1 MACPRCDAETLAG
14 MRFCGICGALLFVSC
29 QNCGTDNPPG
39 NKFCGQCGALLTGP
53 ADGEPIAPRHTPAG
67 ELKQVTVLFCDVVDS
82 TVIAERLGPEAM
94 HELIRWF
101 IDTALAE
108 VHRYGGTA
116 PQFTG
121 DGFMAL
127 FGAPI
132 THEDHVRRALLAAL
146 AIRDAVSGTGG
157 DAGTR
162 PPHEFQMHMGIH
174 TGLVVFGSVGGNL
187 RMDPTAIGDAANIAA
202 RLQGAADP
210 GTILISEETRQ
221 LARGYARIEP
231 VGPLTLKGK
240 GEPIAASRL
249 LGVSQRLVPDEVTG
263 SFRPFVNRTSE
274 IAILNDLVRPVEEG
288 RGQAFGIV
296 GEPGIG
302 KSRLIAEFRNR
313 LGEAMTWIEGRCLS
327 YATAIPYLL
336 VLDLLRSLCGIVET
350 DTPEIIAGKLR
361 AALQETGM
369 DRDHDA
375 LLLLHLL
382 GIGPGGDT
390 TALSNPET
398 VKTKA
403 FEILRQLFV
412 NSSRSI
418 PLVLLLEDLH
428 WIDKVSDEFLAFL
441 AENVGGARLL
451 LLATY
456 RPGYRPP
463 WLDKSYAGQLPL
475 RPLSRA
481 DSFDVVRSARAG
493 LEDPVTEAIV
503 DKADGNPLYLEQLAL
518 HAGEARSPRAAAM
531 VPNTIRDV
539 VMARIDRLPD
549 ETKRLLQTASV
560 IGREFSN
567 RLLRA
572 AWQGVNPIEPH
583 LRELIR
589 LEFIYEPTGG
599 ERTAYVFRHALT
611 QETAY
616 AGLLESYRRALHTVV
631 GRTIEELY
639 QGRTE
644 EVAEQL
650 ALHFGRSNEAEK
662 AVDYTVQAAEKAQG
676 RWANTEALAYFEDA
690 LSRLD
695 GMPDTEANRL
705 RRIDAVLKQG
715 DVRYG
720 LAQYTEYLD
729 SLEGIRGIVEET
741 EDPRRRAAWH
751 YWTGLLHSVTGSRS
765 EIAIEHC
772 REAANL
778 ASAHALHDVEA
789 LAAACLAQVY
799 TIAGLLRNAI
809 EAGERAL
816 AYFEAR
822 GDRWWAAR
830 TLWFLS
836 TAANYLGEWE
846 ASLDYC
852 RRGLDHGAAL
862 NDPRYRSVQ
871 PVAWWRMGST
881 YIQQGDVERG
891 LQCCDEALALAPIL
905 PRDSAMAKG
914 VRGYG
919 QIKAGQFDAGIA
931 NLREALAW
939 LGRSG
944 LRYAY
949 LTDALRL
956 AEGHLR
962 RGDTT
967 NAQPLIQDILEVSR
981 ASGYLHFEGRACWLM
996 GDCFAAED
1004 SMAAEDYIEN
1014 AMRILEGVGARNDL
1028 AKAMLTRAALRQRA
1042 GDNVMARQ
1050 LLERT
1055 RALFRELGTLDEP
1068 ARVDA
1073 AVAALDSGAP
1083 IPLLAGRAGDRRN
1096 RKPPASY

>member
-1 MACPRCDAETLAG
+1 
-14 MRFCGICGALLFVSC
+14 MRFCGTCGALLFISC
-29 QNCGTDNPPG
+29 QDCGTDNPPG
-39 NKFCGQCGALLTGP
+39 NKFCGQCGVPLAGSVNGGP
-53 ADGEPIAPRHTPAG
+53 NTPLHAPAG

-82 TVIAERLGPEAM
+82 TIIAERLGPEAM

-157 DAGTR
+157 GTGGGAGTR
-162 PPHEFQMHMGIH
+162 PPHEFQMRMGIH

-221 LARGYARIEP
+221 LARGYVRIEP
-231 VGPLTLKGK
+231 IGPLTLKGK

-249 LGVSQRLVPDEVTG
+249 LGVSQRLVPDEVTA

-274 IAILNDLVRPVEEG
+274 MAILNDLARPVEEG

-313 LGEAMTWIEGRCLS
+313 LGEAMTWMEGRCLS

-336 VLDLLRSLCGIVET
+336 VLDLLRGLCGIVET
-350 DTPEIIAGKLR
+350 DTPEIIAEKLR
-361 AALQETGM
+361 AALQESGM
-369 DRDHDA
+369 DSEQDA
-375 LLLLHLL
+375 PLLLHLL

-390 TALSNPET
+390 PVLSNPET

-403 FEILRQLFV
+403 FEILRQLFI

-428 WIDKVSDEFLAFL
+428 WIDKVSDEFLGFL
-441 AENVGGARLL
+441 AENVGGARIL

-518 HAGEARSPRAAAM
+518 HAGEARGARAAAT

-549 ETKRLLQTASV
+549 QTKRLLQTASV

-572 AWQGVNPIEPH
+572 AWQGANPIEPH

-589 LEFIYEPTGG
+589 LEFIYERTGDEHTG
-599 ERTAYVFRHALT
+599 YVFRHALT

-616 AGLLESYRRALHTVV
+616 AGLLESYRRTLHTVV
-631 GRTIEELY
+631 GRTIEDFY

-650 ALHFGRSNEAEK
+650 ALHFGRSDEAEK
-662 AVDYTVQAAEKAQG
+662 AVDYTVQAAEKAQR
-676 RWANTEALAYFEDA
+676 RWANSEALAYFDDA
-690 LSRLD
+690 LRRLD
-695 GMPDTEANRL
+695 AMPDTEANRL
-705 RRIDAVLKQG
+705 RRIDAVLKQAE
-715 DVRYG
+715 VRYG
-720 LAQYTEYLD
+720 LAQYTEHLQV
-729 SLEGIRGIVEET
+729 LEGIRGIVKDT
-741 EDPRRRAAWH
+741 DDPRRRAAWH
-751 YWTGLLHSVTGSRS
+751 YWTGLLNSVTGSRS

-778 ASAHALHDVEA
+778 ASVHALHDIEA

-799 TIAGLLRNAI
+799 TIAGLLRNAV

-846 ASLDYC
+846 MSLDYC

-981 ASGYLHFEGRACWLM
+981 ASGYLHFEGRASWLM

-1004 SMAAEDYIEN
+1004 SIAAEDYIET

-1042 GDNVMARQ
+1042 GDDAMARQ
-1050 LLERT
+1050 LLDRA

-1073 AVAALDSGAP
+1073 AVAALDSGTP
-1083 IPLLAGRAGDRRN
+1083 IPLLAGAAGDRRN

>member
-1 MACPRCDAETLAG
+1 M
-14 MRFCGICGALLFVSC
+14 
-29 QNCGTDNPPG
+29 
-39 NKFCGQCGALLTGP
+39 
-53 ADGEPIAPRHTPAG
+53 
-67 ELKQVTVLFCDVVDS
+67 
-82 TVIAERLGPEAM
+82 
-94 HELIRWF
+94 
-101 IDTALAE
+101 
-108 VHRYGGTA
+108 
-116 PQFTG
+116 
-121 DGFMAL
+121 
-127 FGAPI
+127 
-132 THEDHVRRALLAAL
+132 
-146 AIRDAVSGTGG
+146 
-157 DAGTR
+157 
-162 PPHEFQMHMGIH
+162 
-174 TGLVVFGSVGGNL
+174 
-187 RMDPTAIGDAANIAA
+187 
-202 RLQGAADP
+202 
-210 GTILISEETRQ
+210 
-221 LARGYARIEP
+221 
-231 VGPLTLKGK
+231 
-240 GEPIAASRL
+240 
-249 LGVSQRLVPDEVTG
+249 
-263 SFRPFVNRTSE
+263 
-274 IAILNDLVRPVEEG
+274 
-288 RGQAFGIV
+288 
-296 GEPGIG
+296 
-302 KSRLIAEFRNR
+302 
-313 LGEAMTWIEGRCLS
+313 
-327 YATAIPYLL
+327 
-336 VLDLLRSLCGIVET
+336 
-350 DTPEIIAGKLR
+350 
-361 AALQETGM
+361 
-369 DRDHDA
+369 
-375 LLLLHLL
+375 
-382 GIGPGGDT
+382 
-390 TALSNPET
+390 
-398 VKTKA
+398 
-403 FEILRQLFV
+403 
-412 NSSRSI
+412 
-418 PLVLLLEDLH
+418 
-428 WIDKVSDEFLAFL
+428 
-441 AENVGGARLL
+441 
-451 LLATY
+451 
-456 RPGYRPP
+456 
-463 WLDKSYAGQLPL
+463 
-475 RPLSRA
+475 
-481 DSFDVVRSARAG
+481 
-493 LEDPVTEAIV
+493 
-503 DKADGNPLYLEQLAL
+503 
-518 HAGEARSPRAAAM
+518 
-531 VPNTIRDV
+531 
-539 VMARIDRLPD
+539 
-549 ETKRLLQTASV
+549 
-560 IGREFSN
+560 
-567 RLLRA
+567 
-572 AWQGVNPIEPH
+572 
-583 LRELIR
+583 
-589 LEFIYEPTGG
+589 
-599 ERTAYVFRHALT
+599 FRHALT

-631 GRTIEELY
+631 GRTIEDFY

-729 SLEGIRGIVEET
+729 SLEGIRGIVGET

-1050 LLERT
+1050 LLERA

-1068 ARVDA
+1068 ARVES

>member
-14 MRFCGICGALLFVSC
+14 MRFCGTCGALFFVSC
-29 QNCGTDNPPG
+29 QTCGTDNPPD

-53 ADGEPIAPRHTPAG
+53 ADGEPIAPRYTPAG

-132 THEDHVRRALLAAL
+132 THEDHVRRALLAAR
-146 AIRDAVSGTGG
+146 AIRDAVGGPGG

-162 PPHEFQMHMGIH
+162 PPHEFRIHMGIH

-210 GTILISEETRQ
+210 GMILISEETRQ
-221 LARGYARIEP
+221 LARGYVRIEP

-240 GEPIAASRL
+240 SEPIAASRL
-249 LGVSQRLVPDEVTG
+249 LGVSQRLVPDEMTA

-302 KSRLIAEFRNR
+302 KSRLIAEFHHR
-313 LGEAMTWIEGRCLS
+313 LGEATTWVEGQCLS

-336 VLDLLRSLCGIVET
+336 VLDLLRGRCGIVET
-350 DTPEIIAGKLR
+350 DTPEIIADKLR
-361 AALQETGM
+361 SALHEAGM
-369 DRDHDA
+369 DCDHDA
-375 LLLLHLL
+375 PLLLHLL

-398 VKTKA
+398 VKAKA
-403 FEILRQLFV
+403 FEILRQLFI

-441 AENVGGARLL
+441 AESVGSARIL

-518 HAGEARSPRAAAM
+518 HVGEARSPRAAAT

-560 IGREFSN
+560 IGREFSD

-572 AWQGVNPIEPH
+572 AW
-583 LRELIR
+583 
-589 LEFIYEPTGG
+589 
-599 ERTAYVFRHALT
+599 
-611 QETAY
+611 
-616 AGLLESYRRALHTVV
+616 
-631 GRTIEELY
+631 
-639 QGRTE
+639 
-644 EVAEQL
+644 
-650 ALHFGRSNEAEK
+650 
-662 AVDYTVQAAEKAQG
+662 
-676 RWANTEALAYFEDA
+676 
-690 LSRLD
+690 
-695 GMPDTEANRL
+695 
-705 RRIDAVLKQG
+705 
-715 DVRYG
+715 
-720 LAQYTEYLD
+720 
-729 SLEGIRGIVEET
+729 
-741 EDPRRRAAWH
+741 
-751 YWTGLLHSVTGSRS
+751 
-765 EIAIEHC
+765 
-772 REAANL
+772 
-778 ASAHALHDVEA
+778 
-789 LAAACLAQVY
+789 
-799 TIAGLLRNAI
+799 
-809 EAGERAL
+809 
-816 AYFEAR
+816 
-822 GDRWWAAR
+822 
-830 TLWFLS
+830 
-836 TAANYLGEWE
+836 
-846 ASLDYC
+846 
-852 RRGLDHGAAL
+852 
-862 NDPRYRSVQ
+862 
-871 PVAWWRMGST
+871 
-881 YIQQGDVERG
+881 
-891 LQCCDEALALAPIL
+891 
-905 PRDSAMAKG
+905 
-914 VRGYG
+914 
-919 QIKAGQFDAGIA
+919 
-931 NLREALAW
+931 
-939 LGRSG
+939 
-944 LRYAY
+944 
-949 LTDALRL
+949 
-956 AEGHLR
+956 
-962 RGDTT
+962 
-967 NAQPLIQDILEVSR
+967 
-981 ASGYLHFEGRACWLM
+981 
-996 GDCFAAED
+996 
-1004 SMAAEDYIEN
+1004 
-1014 AMRILEGVGARNDL
+1014 
-1028 AKAMLTRAALRQRA
+1028 
-1042 GDNVMARQ
+1042 
-1050 LLERT
+1050 
-1055 RALFRELGTLDEP
+1055 
-1068 ARVDA
+1068 
-1073 AVAALDSGAP
+1073 
-1083 IPLLAGRAGDRRN
+1083 
-1096 RKPPASY
+1096 